1 MRIRVLEGG
10 YAPKKAYFDDGGMD
24 FCTPDDVDIKAG
36 SSVIVDLKVQVQI
49 PIGFFGKLESK
60 SGLMFKH
67 HIVCPGGV
75 IDSSYRGN
83 VRVVL
88 ENHGDTDY
96 HFNKGDK
103 VVQMIIQ
110 PCLLPS
116 IDIVDDLEES
126 TSGRNTNAY
135 GSSGR

>member
-1 MRIRVLEGG
+1 
-10 YAPKKAYFDDGGMD
+10 
-24 FCTPDDVDIKAG
+24 
-36 SSVIVDLKVQVQI
+36 
-49 PIGFFGKLESK
+49 
-60 SGLMFKH
+60 MFKH

-96 HFNKGDK
+96 HFNRGDK

-116 IDIVDDLEES
+116 IDIVDDLDES